1 MDTYVHSWQYLAEF
15 RMRNVSDKIVEK
27 IKTHI
32 LRSVTVFPKIVQFM
46 R

>member
-1 MDTYVHSWQYLAEF
+1 MKNLPGKV
-15 RMRNVSDKIVEK
+15 VEK

-32 LRSVTVFPKIVQFM
+32 LGATTLKIVVPFM

>member
-1 MDTYVHSWQYLAEF
+1 
-15 RMRNVSDKIVEK
+15 MRNVSDKFSEK

-32 LRSVTVFPKIVQFM
+32 FLFNNVFTTVVPFM